1 MWKMQM
7 EENILAT
14 VGDRVI
20 TRDMMLSVMRG
31 MPAEELEFVSGEAG
45 RKLLL
50 DEMIAG
56 ELLLADAEA
65 RRWEQEQDFIRL
77 LAEAKKGLL
86 QRYAV
91 GKLFDTIQVSDQ
103 EIKAYY
109 DAHAAEFKQEEKMSA
124 KHILVDSLAAAEKIK
139 AEIEAGKAFED
150 AAVEYSSCPSKARGG
165 DLGTFSR
172 GKMVKEFEDA
182 AFALT
187 EGMVSQPVKTQFGY
201 HLIKAGEITPAGPAD
216 WETVKDKIKKL
227 LFQAKQKEVYAKKL
241 EELKQSYPVKINL
254 TALK

>member
-1 MWKMQM
+1 M
-7 EENILAT
+7 EETILAT
-14 VGDRVI
+14 VGGQAI
-20 TRDMMLSVMRG
+20 TRDMMLNVMRS
-31 MPAEELEFVSGEAG
+31 MPQEELDFVAGEAG

-50 DEMIAG
+50 DEMIAA
-56 ELLLADAEA
+56 ELLYLDATA
-65 RRWEQEQDFIRL
+65 RRLEEEKDFITL

-91 GKLFDTIQVSDQ
+91 GKLFDTITISDE

-109 DAHAAEFKQEEKMSA
+109 DAHAAEFKAEEKMSA
-124 KHILVDSLAAAEKIK
+124 KHILVDSLETAEKIR

-150 AAVEYSSCPSKARGG
+150 AAREYSSCPSKARGG
-165 DLGTFSR
+165 ELGVFSR

-187 EGMVSQPVKTQFGY
+187 EGMVSAPVKTQFGY
-201 HLIKAGEITPAGPAD
+201 HLIKAGEMTPVGRAD
-216 WETVKDKIKKL
+216 LETVKDKIRKI
-227 LFQAKQKEVYAKKL
+227 LFQERQKEVYAKRL
-241 EELKQSYPVKINL
+241 EELKDSYPVKINL

>member
-1 MWKMQM
+1 M

-14 VGDRVI
+14 VGEQKI
-20 TRDMMLSVMRG
+20 TRDMMLNIMRS
-31 MPAEELEFVSGEAG
+31 MPQEELDFVAGEAG

-50 DEMIAG
+50 DEMIAA
-56 ELLLADAEA
+56 ELLYLDASAHHWDE
-65 RRWEQEQDFIRL
+65 EKDFIEL

-91 GKLFDTIQVSDQ
+91 GKLFDTIQVSED

-109 DAHAAEFKQEEKMSA
+109 DAHSAEFQQEETMSA
-124 KHILVDSLAAAEKIK
+124 KHILVDSLEEAEKIS
-139 AEIEAGKAFED
+139 AEIKAGKAFED
-150 AAVEYSSCPSKARGG
+150 AAKEYSSCPSKNRGG

-187 EGMVSQPVKTQFGY
+187 QGMVSAPVKTQFGY
-201 HLIKAGEITPAGPAD
+201 HLIKAGAITPAKAAD
-216 WETVKDKIKKL
+216 LDTVKDKIKKQ
-227 LFQAKQKEVYAKKL
+227 LFQTKQKEAYAKKL
-241 EELKQSYPVKINL
+241 EELKESYPVKINL